1 VFNKTA
7 LCYQGL
13 SVAVNV
19 MARISDTTGTLMA
32 GSYLDKKCAIG
43 LILGILCIHHVAIH
57 CMFVPIIDV
66 NLV

>member
-1 VFNKTA
+1 
-7 LCYQGL
+7 
-13 SVAVNV
+13 VNV

-43 LILGILCIHHVAIH
+43 LILGILYIHHVYIH
-57 CMFVPIIDV
+57 CMFVPIIVV